1 MTYRV
6 YEIPDGEDNTS
17 KMSSWGVKYK
27 IQTKDYEAF
36 VEKLE
41 REIEIMKSQLRAAR
55 AAESAAESAEA
66 YKKPDEGGGRRRSSK
81 RGAKTVRRRR
91 SRLRQKTLHR
101 RRRPF

>member
-66 YKKPDEGGGRRRSSK
+66 YKKPDEGGGRRR
-81 RGAKTVRRRR
+81 RPAKTVRRRR
-91 SRLRQKTLHR
+91 SRRRLQTR